1 MKRLTKY
8 KPRNSMYP
16 YILKD
21 NELITELDCI
31 HKLGMLEDIE
41 EELGIDLNVLFKA
54 LKNGVCYLANQNQ
67 LTKDY
72 VSLFDNYIS
81 IGPRNKLYFSF
92 ITYSERRILLFE
104 NYGITWFLN
113 AEEPKNEK

>member
-1 MKRLTKY
+1 MARLTKFE
-8 KPRNSMYP
+8 PGESMYP
-16 YILKD
+16 YKLKD
-21 NELITELDCI
+21 NEWLTEKDSI

-41 EELGIDLNVLFKA
+41 NELGIDLSILFKA

-81 IGPRNKLYFSF
+81 IGPRNKLSFSF

-104 NYGITWFLN
+104 NYGKTWFLN